1 MEFEYDHN
9 KSVSNLEKHGISF
22 DEAQKIWN
30 DSFRIEIPARTS
42 DEKRSLVI
50 GNIEGIIWSA
60 IITIRE
66 NSTRI
71 ISVRKA
77 RKNERQIYFSSG
89 I

>member
-30 DSFRIEIPARTS
+30 DSFRIDIPARTS

-60 IITIRE
+60 IITMRE
-66 NSTRI
+66 DSIRI

-77 RKNERQIYFSSG
+77 RKNERKIYFSPG

>member
-30 DSFRIEIPARTS
+30 DNYRIEIPARTS

-66 NSTRI
+66 NSIRI

-77 RKNERQIYFSSG
+77 RKNEKQIYYSPG

>member
-1 MEFEYDHN
+1 MEFEYDHT

-22 DEAQKIWN
+22 EEAQKIWN

-50 GNIEGIIWSA
+50 GSIDRIIWSA
-60 IITIRE
+60 VTTLRE
-66 NSTRI
+66 NSIRI

-77 RKNERQIYFSSG
+77 RKNEKQIYYSPG